1 MDNSNSGADAP
12 SRSRNIA
19 IGAGLGLVIGGVIDM
34 LTADSGWGLAIG
46 ILAGALVG
54 YFVKFPLP
62 VMEYPASI
70 IRRILLSAVLFL
82 GSLFLSNWLLDQDLA
97 QAYQVIA
104 SVLPA
109 IPGAYLAY
117 SIGAAIAQLDEL
129 QRSIQLEAIGIGF
142 GCSLIVFL
150 TYALLVQVGIPQVS
164 WMFVPLVLVLMWGLG
179 KLWTVWKY
187 R

>member
-1 MDNSNSGADAP
+1 MNNSNSGADAQ

-19 IGAGLGLVIGGVIDM
+19 IGAGLGLVVGGIIDM
-34 LTADSGWGLAIG
+34 LTTDSGWGLAIG

-70 IRRILLSAVLFL
+70 IRRILISAVLFL
-82 GSLFLSNWLLDQDLA
+82 GSLFLSNWLLDQDLE

-104 SVLPA
+104 AVLPA

-150 TYALLVQVGIPQVS
+150 AYALLVQVGIPQVS

-179 KLWTVWKY
+179 KLWTMWKY

>member
-1 MDNSNSGADAP
+1 
-12 SRSRNIA
+12 
-19 IGAGLGLVIGGVIDM
+19 
-34 LTADSGWGLAIG
+34 
-46 ILAGALVG
+46 
-54 YFVKFPLP
+54 
-62 VMEYPASI
+62 
-70 IRRILLSAVLFL
+70 VLFL